1 MSEPRLRPARIDFT
15 AEVPRSLDFGDL
27 YHSAQGAQGQ
37 ARHVFLGGNGLP
49 ERWSGRRTFC
59 ILETGFGLGHNFLAA
74 WRAWRDDPK
83 RCETLHYWAVELHP
97 PRRADL
103 ERAHA
108 AARAADDPL
117 VHALSDAWPALMPG
131 LHLLSF
137 DDDRVRLWL
146 AFGEATTQL
155 QRCVG
160 RFDAFFLDGFAPDR
174 NPDLWDDRVLRSLS
188 RLAAPGATAA
198 TWSVAGTVRAA
209 LSRAGFEV
217 ERRAGFG
224 KKKQMLVARY
234 RPRHPGMSPPGRPP
248 IAVEG
253 PREAVVVGAG
263 LAGAAVAHV
272 LAQGGWRCTVLDKA
286 ALPATAASGNPAGLL
301 HATMHRDDGLHAR
314 LHRAGA
320 LCSARQIAPWVATG
334 RVPGSLQGLLAI
346 HPRDALPLDEAV
358 EDYARPL
365 DVTQASRAAGL
376 PIHHPAIEYANAG
389 WVDPGALVRVWLDHP
404 AIVFQGGV
412 EVARVRRSESDS
424 LARDAAPATPQA
436 RDSACPRS
444 AQGDPVDLVD
454 EEASPVPNLPPEA
467 TPTPSPLWLVED
479 AQGRVVA
486 RASVVVLAA
495 GADLPPLA
503 YDAGLEDVVWQVRPG
518 QIDWCNAE
526 PALRQ
531 PITGNGYAVTLPDG
545 RLLYGATSREDDGL
559 EPSVADAQWNR
570 GRLQALTGHTPSPD
584 APMSGSRVSR
594 RLGTPD
600 RLPVVGPL
608 PTLDRHRED
617 TNRRDQVRFIPRQP
631 GLFVCGGFGTR
642 GLTWSALAAQVI
654 RAWLDGTPMPLEA
667 DLLDAVDPARWQV
680 RKHRRESAQEGPD
693 ASRGKGMRQ
702 GRQRTQAAVAPG
714 TADGTPSESADA
726 AGPPS
731 AS

>member
-1 MSEPRLRPARIDFT
+1 MSAPRLRPARIDFT
-15 AEVPRSLDFGDL
+15 GAVPRSLDFGDL

-49 ERWSGRRTFC
+49 DRWSGRKTFC
-59 ILETGFGLGHNFLAA
+59 VLETGFGLGHNFLQA
-74 WRAWRDDPK
+74 WRAWRDDPQ

-97 PRRADL
+97 PRQADL

-108 AARAADDPL
+108 AAQAIDVPL
-117 VHALSDAWPALMPG
+117 AKALCNAWPALMPG

-160 RFDAFFLDGFAPDR
+160 HFDAFFLDGFAPDR
-174 NPDLWDDRVLRSLS
+174 NPDLWDERVLRSLS

-209 LSRAGFEV
+209 LSRAGFQV
-217 ERRAGFG
+217 ERRPGFG
-224 KKKQMLVARY
+224 NKKQMLVARY
-234 RPRHPGMSPPGRPP
+234 CPHHPGASPPGRPP
-248 IAVEG
+248 VAVQG
-253 PREAVVVGAG
+253 PRQAVIVGAG
-263 LAGAAVAHV
+263 LAGAAVAHA
-272 LAQGGWRCTVLDKA
+272 LAHGGWRCTVIDKA

-320 LCSARQIAPWVATG
+320 LCTARQIAPWVDTG
-334 RVPGSLQGLLAI
+334 RVPGSLQGLLAV
-346 HPRDALPLDEAV
+346 HPQDALPLEEAV
-358 EDYARPL
+358 DGYARPL
-365 DVTQASRAAGL
+365 DVAQTSQAAGL
-376 PIHHPAIEYANAG
+376 PICHPAIEYANAG
-389 WVDPGALVRVWLDHP
+389 WVDPGALVRAWLDHP
-404 AIVFQGGV
+404 AINFLGGV
-412 EVARVRRSESDS
+412 EVARVRLSECDGSDTHS
-424 LARDAAPATPQA
+424 VHATPQTDAGAGAPSVHADPAHLAGEAA
-436 RDSACPRS
+436 RPVPHLSPRPIPRS
-444 AQGDPVDLVD
+444 
-454 EEASPVPNLPPEA
+454 
-467 TPTPSPLWLVED
+467 SPLWLAED
-479 AQGRVVA
+479 AQGRIVA
-486 RASVVVLAA
+486 SAPVVVLAA
-495 GADLPPLA
+495 GADLPPLV
-503 YDAGLEDVVWQVRPG
+503 YDAGLEDIVWQERPG
-518 QIDWCNAE
+518 QIDWCSAE

-531 PITGNGYAVTLPDG
+531 PVTGNGYAVTLPDG
-545 RLLYGATSREDDGL
+545 RLLFGATSREPGDLD
-559 EPSVADAQWNR
+559 PNAADSQWNR
-570 GRLQALTGHTPSPD
+570 RRLQALTGHTPPPD
-584 APMSGSRVSR
+584 APGSGSRVSR

-600 RLPVVGPL
+600 RLPVVGPM
-608 PTLDRHRED
+608 PTLERHRQG

-667 DLLDAVDPARWQV
+667 DLLDAIDPARWQV
-680 RKHRRESAQEGPD
+680 RKHRRESAQVEPD
-693 ASRGKGMRQ
+693 ASRDKGVRQ
-702 GRQRTQAAVAPG
+702 GRQSAQAAVAPG
-714 TADGTPSESADA
+714 SVDGAPSDSAGA